1 LLPVLDPIALAVV
14 VGELMLATLL
24 YSIAGGM
31 LVVLSTARVEQIA
44 WRFLR
49 VIGLLTLPMFVGVSF
64 WLVKQTPG
72 GAAEVHW
79 SVLAGFTAALG
90 AASLVVLAPMAEGN
104 AGMIRM
110 VTGMFGGVG
119 LAAACGSALTVLA
132 SRFDGAADQRF
143 AEMMTVVGQLFS
155 ALVLGSITIAW
166 LLGHAYLTATKMTI
180 APLVWFS
187 RVLFWSVVAKI
198 AFVLISFLVG
208 WLMTRTDGP
217 VELALSPSILTL
229 VYRSWLVASLRG
241 VVGLLSVG
249 VFAYMVADCVKLRA
263 TQSATGILY
272 FASVFAYVGEL
283 AGQQLLMECG
293 WPL

>member
-1 LLPVLDPIALAVV
+1 
-14 VGELMLATLL
+14 MLATLL

-49 VIGLLTLPMFVGVSF
+49 VVGLLTLPMFVGVSF
-64 WLVKQTPG
+64 WLLKQTPG
-72 GAAEVHW
+72 GAADVHW
-79 SVLAGFTAALG
+79 SVLAGFIAALG
-90 AASLVVLAPMAEGN
+90 AASLIVLAPIAEGN

-110 VTGMFGGVG
+110 VAAMFGSVG

-132 SRFDGAADQRF
+132 NRFDGVPGYGF
-143 AEMMTVVGQLFS
+143 AEMMTVVGQLAS
-155 ALVLGSITIAW
+155 AMVLGSITIAW

-180 APLVWFS
+180 TPLRWFS
-187 RVLFWSVVAKI
+187 RVLVWSVVVKT
-198 AFVLISFLVG
+198 AFVLVSFLLG
-208 WLMTRTDGP
+208 WWMTRSAGP
-217 VELALSPSILTL
+217 IELASSPSLVTL
-229 VYRSWLVASLRG
+229 VYRSWLVVSLRG
-241 VVGLLSVG
+241 AVGLLSVG
-249 VFAYMVADCVKLRA
+249 VFAFMVADCVKLRA